1 MSRPLWVYDAK
12 DTGILKEGNI
22 LAFEIPKQ
30 IYSGAIK
37 TVTIGQGAKAITL
50 GGETSYPFYVF
61 EGVMPNVPRVAM
73 EVWDVDPGEDWAEPA
88 KEPFKDVLGDPVA
101 WAKKCVNEYGA
112 DAVALILVSTDP
124 NGSDASPEAAAATAK
139 AVADAVDVPVIVYG
153 TSNQDKDGEVLPAVA
168 EACQGKHII
177 MGPVQDKN
185 YKKIGAAALG
195 YNHTVVANTPIDV
208 NLAKQLNILLGQLG
222 IKDSQLLVDP
232 TTGGLGY
239 GMEYCYSV
247 MERDRMAALTQEDE
261 KLQLPILNYVG
272 QEVWKVKECKQTN
285 AEAPQL
291 GDQTTRAILMECV
304 SAASL
309 LLAGSDLLILR
320 HPETVKYAKGLIQEL
335 TA

>member
-1 MSRPLWVYDAK
+1 
-12 DTGILKEGNI
+12 

-37 TVTIGQGAKAITL
+37 PVTIGKGPKAITL

-61 EGVMPNVPRVAM
+61 EGAMPHAPRIAM
-73 EVWDVDPGEDWAEPA
+73 EVWDVDPGEDWADPA

-112 DAVALILVSTDP
+112 DAIALILVSTDP
-124 NGSDASPEAAAATAK
+124 NGMNASPEAAAATAK
-139 AVADAVDVPVIVYG
+139 KVAEAVDVPLIVYG
-153 TSNQDKDGEVLPAVA
+153 TSNQEKDGEVLPAVA
-168 EACQGKHII
+168 EACQGMQII

-222 IKDSQLLVDP
+222 VKDSQILVDP

-239 GMEYCYSV
+239 GMEYSYSV

-272 QEVWKVKECKQTN
+272 QEVWKVKECKQTD

-291 GDQTTRAILMECV
+291 GDQKTRGILMEAV
-304 SAASL
+304 TAVSL

-320 HPETVKYAKGLIQEL
+320 HPDAVILVKGIIKEL
-335 TA
+335 AS

>member
-1 MSRPLWVYDAK
+1 
-12 DTGILKEGNI
+12 

-37 TVTIGQGAKAITL
+37 SVTIGKGDKAITL

-61 EGVMPNVPRVAM
+61 EGAMPNPPRIAM
-73 EVWDVDPGEDWAEPA
+73 EVWDMDPGEDWAEPA

-101 WAKKCVNEYGA
+101 WAQKCVKEYGA
-112 DAVALILVSTDP
+112 DAIALILVSTDP
-124 NGSDASPEAAAATAK
+124 NGKNASPESAAETAK
-139 AVADAVDVPVIVYG
+139 KVASAVDVPVIIYG
-153 TSNQDKDGEVLPAVA
+153 TSNMEKDAEVLPAVA
-168 EACQGKHII
+168 EACQGLSII
-177 MGPVQDKN
+177 LGPVQDKN

-195 YNHTVVANTPIDV
+195 YNHSVSANSPIDV

-222 IKDSQLLVDP
+222 VKDSQILVDH

-239 GMEYCYSV
+239 GLEYCYSV

-261 KLQLPILNYVG
+261 KLQLPILNYFG

-291 GDQTTRAILMECV
+291 GDQATRGILMESV
-304 SAASL
+304 TAVSL
-309 LLAGSDLLILR
+309 LLAGSDLLVMR
-320 HPETVKYAKGLIQEL
+320 HPEAVKLAKEVIKEL
-335 TA
+335 S